1 MTLFQLTRGAVR
13 LSAVFMLQRANN
25 GPAVMERLS
34 NTLKHEHNLTYI
46 LLQEVRLGD
55 KISLIECLLSSI
67 TCVRVSVC
75 VPVSLYVCVHA
86 CVCGLSLLFSLPSTA
101 LSADTCN

>member
-34 NTLKHEHNLTYI
+34 NTLKYEHNLTYI

-67 TCVRVSVC
+67 TSVHVPVC
-75 VPVSLYVCVHA
+75 VPVSFCVCV
-86 CVCGLSLLFSLPSTA
+86 CTRVRVWA
-101 LSADTCN
+101 LSPLLSALHCLECRHL